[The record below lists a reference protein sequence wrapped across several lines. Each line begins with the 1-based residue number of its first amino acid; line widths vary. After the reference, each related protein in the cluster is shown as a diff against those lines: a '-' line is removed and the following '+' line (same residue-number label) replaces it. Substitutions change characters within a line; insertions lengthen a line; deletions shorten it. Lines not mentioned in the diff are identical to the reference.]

1 MKSSAFFAAAIL
13 AAAATPALAGP
24 ASDFV
29 KSFYTEIEDPADPGN
44 RDKFVDPAK
53 TKLDQN
59 DKTPEGDVGCI
70 DGALA
75 LDAQDFDEDVV
86 KKTLKLDEKVS
97 GDAATVTADFKLF
110 DDNQPD
116 SKREVLWSLKKVSGG
131 WKVADIADAANE
143 WKLSTLDCGSQ

>member
-1 MKSSAFFAAAIL
+1 MKSRAFLAAAIL
-13 AAAATPALAGP
+13 AVAATPALAGP

-29 KSFYTEIEDPADPGN
+29 RSFYTEIEDPTDPGN

-70 DGALA
+70 DGVLA
-75 LDAQDFDEDVV
+75 LDDAQDFDEDVV

-97 GDAATVTADFKLF
+97 DATATVTADFKLF
-110 DDNQPD
+110 DDDQPD
-116 SKREVLWSLKKVSGG
+116 SKGKVVWSLKKVSGG
-131 WKVADIADAANE
+131 WKVADIAGDN
-143 WKLSTLDCGSQ
+143 WKLSEFDCGSQ

>member
-1 MKSSAFFAAAIL
+1 MKSSALLAAAIL
-13 AAAATPALAGP
+13 AVAATPALAGP

-116 SKREVLWSLKKVSGG
+116 SKRELVWSLKKAGG
-131 WKVADIADAANE
+131 AWKVADIADPADE

>member
-1 MKSSAFFAAAIL
+1 MKSSALLAAAIV
-13 AAAATPALAGP
+13 AVAATPALAGP

-29 KSFYTEIEDPADPGN
+29 RSFYTDIEDAADPGN

-53 TKLDQN
+53 TKLDEN

-70 DGALA
+70 DGDLA
-75 LDAQDFDEDVV
+75 LDAQDFDGDVV
-86 KKTLKLDEKVS
+86 KKTLKLAEKVS
-97 GDAATVTADFKLF
+97 GDTATVTADFKLF

-116 SKREVLWSLKKVSGG
+116 SKREVLWSLKKVSGA
-131 WKVADIADAANE
+131 WKVADIADTANE

>member
-1 MKSSAFFAAAIL
+1 MKSSAFLAAAIV
-13 AAAATPALAGP
+13 AVATPALAGP

-29 KSFYTEIEDPADPGN
+29 RSFYTEIEDAADPSY

-70 DGALA
+70 DGDLA
-75 LDAQDFDEDVV
+75 LDAQDFDGDVV

-97 GDAATVTADFKLF
+97 GDTATVTADFKLF

-116 SKREVLWSLKKVSGG
+116 SKRQVLWSLKKVRGG
-131 WKVADIADAANE
+131 WKVADIADAADA
-143 WKLSTLDCGSQ
+143 WKLSELDCGSQ